1 MNNVSILFS
10 WHKSS
15 EEFIKRDN
23 FLPRKKLLTSE
34 TNGELK
40 RIFNSYQHY
49 SKKCVIDGFLSL
61 HCLKCVPIKSTC
73 EREIFRLFYVTKCKG
88 FNSFKLKKN
97 HKAESF

>member
-10 WHKSS
+10 WHKCS

-34 TNGELK
+34 TNCELK

-61 HCLKCVPIKSTC
+61 HCLKCVPINQHASEKSLDS
-73 EREIFRLFYVTKCKG
+73 FRSQNVKDLIPL
-88 FNSFKLKKN
+88 S
-97 HKAESF
+97 

>member
-40 RIFNSYQHY
+40 GGGDFNRSP
-49 SKKCVIDGFLSL
+49 KK
-61 HCLKCVPIKSTC
+61 
-73 EREIFRLFYVTKCKG
+73 R
-88 FNSFKLKKN
+88 
-97 HKAESF
+97 